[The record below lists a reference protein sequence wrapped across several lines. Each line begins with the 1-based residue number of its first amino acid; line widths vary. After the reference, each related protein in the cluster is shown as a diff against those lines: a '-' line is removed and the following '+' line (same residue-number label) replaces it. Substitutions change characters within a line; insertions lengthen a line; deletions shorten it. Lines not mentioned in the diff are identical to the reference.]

1 MESIKWPH
9 RHDSDSTV
17 DRDMTGPGVKALT
30 SFLRAVAILAL
41 PADGQIAWLH
51 SLDLPGQPH
60 YVDELALEFD
70 DGYLLLPQFVTKGWL
85 AQQATEPLAALDVLL
100 SDMSGSEHA
109 ELWTLDALA
118 TSPLWIEVR
127 HQARVALFLM

>member
-1 MESIKWPH
+1 MDK
-9 RHDSDSTV
+9 
-17 DRDMTGPGVKALT
+17 DMTGLDARALA
-30 SFLRAVAILAL
+30 SFVRAVAILAL

-51 SLDLPGQPH
+51 SLDLPGQPR

-70 DGYLLLPQFVTKGWL
+70 DGYLLSPQFVTNGWL
-85 AQQATEPLAALDVLL
+85 AQEATKPLAALNVLL

-118 TSPLWIEVR
+118 TSPLWIKVR